1 MLSVGSSMSTGTDSK
16 IFGSLCPYLDCGVL
30 HVDGRLKESKV
41 VNTNSIII
49 PVNHPIAKV
58 IKR

>member
-1 MLSVGSSMSTGTDSK
+1 MSTGTDSK
-16 IFGSLCPYLDCGVL
+16 IFGSLCQYLDCGVL